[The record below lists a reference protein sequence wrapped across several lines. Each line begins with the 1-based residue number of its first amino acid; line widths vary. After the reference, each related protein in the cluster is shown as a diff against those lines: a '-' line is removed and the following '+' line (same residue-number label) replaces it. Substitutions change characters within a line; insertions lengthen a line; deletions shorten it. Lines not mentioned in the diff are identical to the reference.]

1 MADAARS
8 LPHWPRRMQAPL
20 AAAYCGIGVTKFLTQ
35 VKAGRLPAGQQDG
48 GNRLWY
54 REDLDAALDRLKTG
68 AEPAAAGD
76 PFLAGLAGNGGDPGE
91 ARQHR
96 PRR

>member
-20 AAAYCGIGVTKFLTQ
+20 AAAYCGVSTTKFLTC
-35 VKAGRLPAGQQDG
+35 VREGRLPAGYEDG

-68 AEPAAAGD
+68 APPAAAGD
-76 PFLAGLAGNGGDPGE
+76 PFLAGLQHDGGTGE
-91 ARQHR
+91 ARPER
-96 PRR
+96 SRR